1 MNSFYQLNSP
11 YSKIRLLPNNK
22 CKDTIF
28 RLSKVERTLYNI
40 ELTEEQNKSV
50 KLVDHLSNDE
60 YDKLLTQNIV
70 FLDLY
75 DSSANNAIIECIA
88 RGTPLLINRHPAVI
102 EYLGEEY
109 PFYFENYNDAT
120 NKLNDIDLIKHT
132 NQYLLNFSLRK
143 NIMIETFISDFEKS
157 EIYQNL

>member
-1 MNSFYQLNSP
+1 
-11 YSKIRLLPNNK
+11 
-22 CKDTIF
+22 
-28 RLSKVERTLYNI
+28 
-40 ELTEEQNKSV
+40 LTEEQNKSV

-88 RGTPLLINRHPAVI
+88 RGTPLLINKHPAVI

-109 PFYFENYNDAT
+109 PFYFENYDDVT
-120 NKLNDIDLIKHT
+120 NKLNDIHLIKHT
-132 NQYLLNFSLRK
+132 NEYLLNFSLRK
-143 NIMIETFISDFEKS
+143 NIMIETFISNFEKS
-157 EIYQNL
+157 EIYKNL

>member
-1 MNSFYQLNSP
+1 MNSFYQLNGP
-11 YSKIRLLPNNK
+11 YNKIRLLPNNK

-28 RLSKVERTLYNI
+28 RLSKIERTLYNI
-40 ELTEEQNKSV
+40 ELTEKQKKSV
-50 KLVDHLSNDE
+50 QLIDHLSNDE

-88 RGTPLLINRHPAVI
+88 RGTPLLINKHPAVI

-120 NKLNDIDLIKHT
+120 NKLNDINLIKYT
-132 NQYLLNFSLRK
+132 NEYLLNFSLRK